1 MVYHICL
8 LIVARKNNI
17 AKPQMDYMINYSI
30 RINMNYYN
38 YKTKNF
44 FGILKNVFF
53 HLGYRWCYF
62 IYKTLLNES
71 NCWHVLFRFE
81 ADITTPLC

>member
-8 LIVARKNNI
+8 LIVTRKNNI

-38 YKTKNF
+38 YKTEDF
-44 FGILKNVFF
+44 FGYFKERVFPPW
-53 HLGYRWCYF
+53 L
-62 IYKTLLNES
+62 
-71 NCWHVLFRFE
+71 
-81 ADITTPLC
+81 